1 MIALLNY
8 RPRRS
13 CARFLSTAWLHIVDP
28 GTSFLA
34 SRALENVPDIRHSDR
49 GMNGATTLPLPTNSD
64 ARLLTG
70 YLIPIVVQVGLLVL
84 LLG

>member
-1 MIALLNY
+1 MCQFFVHRVAAYRGPSDASMYLRQALG
-8 RPRRS
+8 
-13 CARFLSTAWLHIVDP
+13 